1 MVEQTLADLVRVT
14 DTIDVHSHPKVA
26 SFAARV
32 RAQLESLRRDHDA
45 RVIYFFNEN
54 AETIA
59 EVPVAPSAFPLG
71 RSGGGG
77 GGARGEGAEGEGGR
91 HGYYYDEDEEEG
103 SRPPLFG
110 PRRVPP
116 GGGAVKKKQ
125 EFVRLF
131 KGLLSLARTAE
142 QEPEVE
148 DMSWFEAPS
157 GETTAVAFTPAPAP
171 AEPSGSGQSGVD
183 RLLHQVRVR
192 CGAVRWGEGEG
203 MGWWC
208 GRWCCFMDGR

>member
-1 MVEQTLADLVRVT
+1 MVEQTLADLVRVA
-14 DTIDVHSHPKVA
+14 DTIDVHSNPKVA

-32 RAQLESLRRDHDA
+32 RAQLESLRQSHDA

-59 EVPVAPSAFPLG
+59 EVPMAPSAFPLG
-71 RSGGGG
+71 RGGGG
-77 GGARGEGAEGEGGR
+77 GGAGGGRDLEEEGGD
-91 HGYYYDEDEEEG
+91 GYYYDDDEEEG
-103 SRPPLFG
+103 SQPPLFG

-183 RLLHQVRVR
+183 RLLQQVGGV
-192 CGAVRWGEGEG
+192 
-203 MGWWC
+203 GWI
-208 GRWCCFMDGR
+208 